1 MTAVAKREPLTTL
14 LTAHGVSSDRQA
26 RCQRAVLDVLAGINA
41 PLSSFTRQQV
51 IEICSNVTKTGFT
64 AVTKANPNDVRLPDW
79 APATARDA
87 AFEAALRATVG
98 HGLWE
103 IGGTAVPGA
112 QLHEGKVQGQALL
125 EEWGIVEQTT
135 MPWTE
140 RVCARYGISAA
151 PMRTHNSP
159 CKRIQANMQNAL
171 HFYVCCL
178 INGNIENM
186 QRLERLIG
194 LMQRNPIV
202 GRRADTT
209 TSLILLS
216 LD

>member
-1 MTAVAKREPLTTL
+1 MTAVAKREPLAAL

-26 RCQRAVLDVLAGINA
+26 RCQRAVLDVLAGLNA
-41 PLSSFTRQQV
+41 PLPSFTRQQI

-98 HGLWE
+98 QGLWR
-103 IGGTAVPGA
+103 IDGTPVPGA
-112 QLHEGKVQGQALL
+112 QQLEGKVQGQALL
-125 EEWGIVEQTT
+125 EVWKIVEQTT
-135 MPWTE
+135 TPWAE
-140 RVCARYGISAA
+140 RMCAQYGISAA
-151 PMRTHNSP
+151 PTRTHDSP
-159 CKRIQANMQNAL
+159 GDRVWGNMQNAL

-186 QRLERLIG
+186 RHLERLIG